1 MSTFLFT
8 FLSAFRLTS
17 PLTSR
22 PARIGLLLAA
32 MGLNLGLPLSA
43 AHAADAPQ
51 ATDTVRPDLFKL
63 VDPAQIKELMAAKNY
78 PAVQSR
84 ITLASAL
91 PNLSPYEA
99 FVLNRL
105 RISLASASGD
115 RAMAITA
122 LEAVIGSGRLPA
134 RDQPEFIMALAN
146 EHYNAKD
153 YPKAIVWFTRYQQE
167 SDSAGNHAD
176 SAKVRPYLI
185 RAYYF
190 SDDFAKAKQALL
202 ADLQA
207 DEKSKQIPP
216 LENLQLLASSS
227 AKTKD
232 QQTYLIALEKLVQ
245 FYPSGDYWTD
255 LLSRL
260 QASPGYSEHLQLD
273 VLRLKRAAVPTMA
286 EREYVEMGELAL
298 LAGFPTEAKKVTD
311 AGYAAGLL
319 GMGANAARHKKLRDQ
334 AAKGAADDLKNIAAG
349 EASASSARDG
359 TGLINLGYAYVTMN
373 QFDKGI
379 ALIRKG
385 LAKGGLKRPED
396 GKLRLG
402 IAYAM
407 AGRKDEAVQTL
418 ATVQGDNGLGKLA
431 RYWTFHVNGP
441 APAAMVAPAPA
452 AQ

>member
-1 MSTFLFT
+1 MFPS
-8 FLSAFRLTS
+8 
-17 PLTSR
+17 
-22 PARIGLLLAA
+22 
-32 MGLNLGLPLSA
+32 
-43 AHAADAPQ
+43 HH
-51 ATDTVRPDLFKL
+51 
-63 VDPAQIKELMAAKNY
+63 
-78 PAVQSR
+78 
-84 ITLASAL
+84 
-91 PNLSPYEA
+91 EA

-115 RAMAITA
+115 REMAIAA
-122 LEAVIGSGRLPA
+122 LEAVIGSGRLA
-134 RDQPEFIMALAN
+134 ALDQPEFILALAN

-153 YPKAIVWFTRYQQE
+153 YAKAIVWFTRYQQE
-167 SDSAGNHAD
+167 RDSAGNSAD

-202 ADLQA
+202 ADLDA
-207 DEKSKQIPP
+207 DEKAGRAPP
-216 LENLQLLASSS
+216 IENLQLLASSS
-227 AKTKD
+227 AQTKD
-232 QQTYLIALEKLVQ
+232 QSTYLIALEKLVR

-260 QASPGYSEHLQLD
+260 QAAPAYSAHLQLD
-273 VLRLKRAAVPTMA
+273 VLRLERAAVPTMA
-286 EREYVEMGELAL
+286 EQAYVEMGELAL
-298 LAGFPTEAKKVTD
+298 LAGFPAEAKKVAD

-319 GMGANAARHKKLRDQ
+319 GVGANAVRHKKLREQ
-334 AAKGAADDLKNIAAG
+334 AAKGAAADVKHIGAG
-349 EASASSARDG
+349 EASANSARDG
-359 TGLINLGYAYVTMN
+359 TGLVNLGYAYVTMD

-431 RYWTFHVNGP
+431 RYWTFHINRP
-441 APAAMVAPAPA
+441 AAPAAK
-452 AQ
+452 

>member
-1 MSTFLFT
+1 MF
-8 FLSAFRLTS
+8 TS

-32 MGLNLGLPLSA
+32 MGLNLGFPVSA

-51 ATDTVRPDLFKL
+51 ASKLDTVRPDLFKL

-78 PAVQSR
+78 PEVQNR

-122 LEAVIGSGRLPA
+122 LEAVIGSGRLA
-134 RDQPEFIMALAN
+134 ALDQPNFILALAN

-153 YPKAIVWFTRYQQE
+153 YPKAIAWFTRYQQE
-167 SDSAGNHAD
+167 SDKAGNSAG

-190 SDDFAKAKQALL
+190 GADFAKAKQALL
-202 ADLQA
+202 TDLHA
-207 DEKSKQIPP
+207 DEKSKQVPP
-216 LENLQLLASSS
+216 IENLQLLASSS
-227 AKTKD
+227 AQTQD
-232 QQTYLIALEKLVQ
+232 QQTYLIALEKLVR
-245 FYPSGDYWTD
+245 FYPSDDYWTD

-260 QASPGYSEHLQLD
+260 QAASGYSEHLQLD
-273 VLRLKRAAVPTMA
+273 VLRLERAAVPTMT
-286 EREYVEMGELAL
+286 EQEYVDMGELAL
-298 LAGFPTEAKKVTD
+298 LAGFPTEAQKVAD
-311 AGYAAGLL
+311 AGYAAGVL
-319 GMGANAARHKKLRDQ
+319 GVGTNAARHKKLRDQ
-334 AAKGAADDLKNIAAG
+334 AAKGAADDLKHIGAG

-359 TGLINLGYAYVTMN
+359 AGLINLGYAYVTMGR
-373 QFDKGI
+373 FDKGI

-407 AGRKDEAVQTL
+407 AGRKEEAVQTL
-418 ATVQGDNGLGKLA
+418 TTVQGDNGLGKLA
-431 RYWTFHVNGP
+431 RYWTFHINRP
-441 APAAMVAPAPA
+441 APAAIAPTAPA
-452 AQ
+452 A